1 MIKKYKKNILIITAI
16 SILII
21 LTVIIVISQ
30 KNDKT
35 TSEVSSKKESL
46 NKTREVIF
54 DNESGDI
61 CSITDDKMASD
72 IIDGFDKLEK
82 GDLEYKADGE
92 LSGGIFLRV
101 WIVENG
107 EVVHELYYVNQA
119 LVVDGIYYGH
129 DAKGFNEIFNV
140 CRECY
145 DNEKYKK
152 VAQPKQDEDVYS
164 GEKYQKIIDGET
176 Y

>member
-1 MIKKYKKNILIITAI
+1 MKKNIFITAI

-21 LTVIIVISQ
+21 LVVIIVIWQ
-30 KNDKT
+30 KNDNI
-35 TSEVSSKKESL
+35 TSKISDKKESS
-46 NKTREVIF
+46 NRTREVIF

-82 GDLEYKADGE
+82 GDLEYKVDSE

-101 WIVENG
+101 WIVENE
-107 EVVHELYYVNQA
+107 EVIHELYYVNQA
-119 LVVDGIYYGH
+119 LVVDGTYYGH
-129 DAKGFNEIFNV
+129 DAKGFNEIFNI

-164 GEKYQKIIDGET
+164 GEKYQKIIDGEI

>member
-1 MIKKYKKNILIITAI
+1 MKKNIFITAI

-21 LTVIIVISQ
+21 LVAIIVIWQ

-35 TSEVSSKKESL
+35 TSKVSDKKESS
-46 NKTREVIF
+46 NKTRKVIF

-61 CSITDDKMASD
+61 CSITDDKMVSD

-82 GDLEYKADGE
+82 GDLEYKVDSE
-92 LSGGIFLRV
+92 LSGGIFLRL
-101 WIVENG
+101 WIVENE
-107 EVVHELYYVNQA
+107 EVIHELYYANQA
-119 LVVDGIYYGH
+119 LVVDGTYYGH
-129 DAKGFNEIFNV
+129 DAKGFNEIFNI

-164 GEKYQKIIDGET
+164 GEKYQKIIDDEI